1 MAIST
6 RHTVGNS
13 DGYQPNLNILK
24 HKWDQ
29 QIWQY
34 RVCPTIKRI
43 RCSTPT
49 VLGNISRMEVKSIW
63 RASKLTEWL
72 FPDLMAIVGPLWTS
86 LVLPQSFL
94 GVVNLLSTLVFLLA
108 YTSFFFLAWKHDSED
123 EPWSG
128 GKLHT
133 GTMCGLCGNV
143 CVEKD
148 IYCITSK
155 PTLVLT
161 AHCALPHIHNILVY
175 LLFLSLA
182 VTVTYARTSSL
193 AHQ

>member
-49 VLGNISRMEVKSIW
+49 VLGNISQMEVKSMW

-108 YTSFFFLAWKHDSED
+108 YTSFFSGMKAWLRGWAMVWWETSYRNRVWAMWE
-123 EPWSG
+123 
-128 GKLHT
+128 
-133 GTMCGLCGNV
+133 CLCGKRHILYYFKTYT
-143 CVEKD
+143 CAD
-148 IYCITSK
+148 CTLCS
-155 PTLVLT
+155 PT
-161 AHCALPHIHNILVY
+161 HP
-175 LLFLSLA
+175 
-182 VTVTYARTSSL
+182 
-193 AHQ
+193 